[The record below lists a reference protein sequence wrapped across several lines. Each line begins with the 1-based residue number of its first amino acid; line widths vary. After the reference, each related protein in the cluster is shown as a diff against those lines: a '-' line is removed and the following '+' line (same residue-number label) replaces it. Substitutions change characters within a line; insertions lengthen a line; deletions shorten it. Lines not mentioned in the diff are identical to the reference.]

1 MSNIMN
7 KEENDEVV
15 ELLWSMTDKLDK
27 VLEQLIQLNRQ
38 LAGKAG
44 IPTPDAPEASPPLE
58 G

>member
-7 KEENDEVV
+7 KDENDEVV

-27 VLEQLIQLNRQ
+27 VIEQLVNLNTH
-38 LAGKAG
+38 LTGKAG
-44 IPTPDAPEASPPLE
+44 THAPEASPPLE